1 MFSEAVGFATAT
13 LAKINYSNPATSA
26 DKYGEATYL
35 ISLSETEN
43 AKSVCFQFE
52 RSHLKTGDMLFS
64 HFMPGVRLTGA
75 ICLNRTVTLVFKR
88 SQDERKLIICQK
100 NSAII

>member
-1 MFSEAVGFATAT
+1 MGFATAT
-13 LAKINYSNPATSA
+13 LAKINDLNPTTGG

-35 ISLSETEN
+35 ISLSEIEN

-52 RSHLKTGDMLFS
+52 RSHLKTGDILFS
-64 HFMPGVRLTGA
+64 HFMSGARLTGA
-75 ICLNRTVTLVFKR
+75 ICLNRTVIVVFKR